1 MYPAFATWFLLL
13 SFTTGNWP
21 TCILTLL
28 LLFLQQGSALCEIP
42 AQLQALT
49 ALRLQ
54 FLLPLAGLILIV
66 LAAGPSECVIEESM
80 L

>member
-1 MYPAFATWFLLL
+1 MYPAFGTWFLLL

-21 TCILTLL
+21 TCVLTPL

-42 AQLQALT
+42 AQLQALA

-54 FLLPLAGLILIV
+54 LQLPLAGLILIA
-66 LAAGPSECVIEESM
+66 LAAGPSECVIEEGM